1 MFQLLVILFIINL
14 MIVFH
19 FFYIR
24 YLIAVST
31 GQPAIVR
38 FNVNTQHVDTLLES
52 ANAAQTLSVD
62 EYNNAVYWVDF
73 NSGQNTH
80 ALMKTYYSGS
90 TMNLNISYRGEIAI
104 TQDLLYL
111 YVMDKDNDR
120 IDKYKKTSLE
130 KMKSFPVPADTKQII
145 TVFGK

>member
-1 MFQLLVILFIINL
+1 M
-14 MIVFH
+14 
-19 FFYIR
+19 
-24 YLIAVST
+24 VST

-38 FNVNTQHVDTLLES
+38 LNVKTQDVDTLLQS

-62 EYNNAVYWVDF
+62 EYNNVVYWVDF

-80 ALMKTYYSGS
+80 AIMKTYYSGS
-90 TMNLNISYRGEIAI
+90 TMNLNISYPGEIAI

-111 YVMDKDNDR
+111 YVVDIDNDR
-120 IDKYKKTSLE
+120 IDKYKKSSLE
-130 KMKSFPVPADTKQII
+130 KMKSFPVSSGTKQII